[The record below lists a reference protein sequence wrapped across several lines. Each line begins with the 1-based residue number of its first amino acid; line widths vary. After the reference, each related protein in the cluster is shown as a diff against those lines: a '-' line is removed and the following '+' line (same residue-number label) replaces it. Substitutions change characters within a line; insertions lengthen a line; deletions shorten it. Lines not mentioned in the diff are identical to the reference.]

1 MPAHAPRPE
10 PASVEHHLDHAFAAA
25 RIPHLD
31 LGRNV
36 GAIVDVSDHELCVA
50 PLVQV
55 DHARDPEAGGG
66 QSGAGQ
72 GIA

>member
-10 PASVEHHLDHAFAAA
+10 PASVEHHLDHALAAA
-25 RIPHLD
+25 RTPTLD

-36 GAIVDVSDHELCVA
+36 GAIVDVSHLERGVA

-55 DHARDPEAGGG
+55 DHARGPEAGSG
-66 QSGAGQ
+66 QTASGQ